1 MAFLSAPVEMARGA
15 KDQVAHVAEELCCN
29 AKRPKYFNTC
39 NTVDFRNFIV
49 LFWAETL
56 AH

>member
-1 MAFLSAPVEMARGA
+1 MFVYIYIYMAVASFAACRRDPKGGLA
-15 KDQVAHVAEELCCN
+15 KES
-29 AKRPKYFNTC
+29 
-39 NTVDFRNFIV
+39 TVDFRNFIV

>member
-1 MAFLSAPVEMARGA
+1 MYDVYSSMITVISLSHPDSEACAVNPRA
-15 KDQVAHVAEELCCN
+15 
-29 AKRPKYFNTC
+29 
-39 NTVDFRNFIV
+39 TVDFRNFIV